1 MMGNIMIYIYSYAY
15 SHMPSFLLNRCNE
28 RGATMV
34 EYAIIVAVLSIAAIA
49 LIVVLGGEV
58 RDAFQTVTDVIE
70 ANTPA

>member
-1 MMGNIMIYIYSYAY
+1 
-15 SHMPSFLLNRCNE
+15 
-28 RGATMV
+28 MV